1 MRKHINKAIV
11 SAVLI
16 TSIIISSTS
25 NLFYSV
31 HAKTGSDTDS
41 DIEISTETVT
51 GSEVDDNTD
60 IQIESSG
67 VNDDI
72 VISDD
77 VSDDGIDISDADINI
92 TEDNDDD
99 ANVGTNSNNDN
110 VDGVANVVTN
120 NNNNNIAKATDL
132 FTASVL
138 RDNNKTL
145 DTGADTVLHVKVDNK
160 SDNKAVFKVYF
171 TAVSNLSSDK
181 SDWDAY
187 LMKPALNLQIKGL
200 DDECKMAVDM
210 TDKNGLTDTGSLE
223 FLKEVKDD
231 KVVARYVSITLPAGV
246 RTSFDLNVVSLEDGI
261 VTVIPVIEQDEVASY
276 GDTVTIK
283 WKNKA
288 TFLEKIM
295 SLFADNKKSKTD
307 DIDVSDLQGNKF
319 IQNDE
324 VDMSEQ
330 SGFIE
335 TDVESVNDSDDVILD
350 AANENYVKEHLDE
363 KYAKLETFELANVLH
378 VKQTIVDGS
387 LITDK
392 DNIDTIMNGNAT
404 GQILIGMFNAAV
416 AMYNTDDDSDYFVGF
431 ANTMLNDDDYYVQ
444 DAVFAVTNNNGEVLD
459 GCIYDKA
466 TGLTYIPKKYYFT
479 GDDTIKFL
487 DVQLQLLQVLKPN
500 ETEYVSSYTLISDT
514 ENEQAVVEDNPF
526 RVESKVQTTA
536 GLDES
541 RLVVV
546 ANGLPLSERSYDY
559 DADTGILNISEP
571 TAVLSNVIVS
581 EIEDDETL
589 SSIKGDIS
597 VSEMNTL
604 ASYGLSKSSGSLRS
618 TIYGVNKVASYGL
631 NRVNGYIKKSARLSN
646 YDGMEYH
653 GDCTVTL
660 TNIGTGG
667 YIEGQGYLKYGS
679 ANVVSPDPVGMPWN
693 HCYGI
698 VSDSDA
704 LWFNDLIYNGTKT
717 IDFSKISEATVEMN
731 YHLIIRDASH
741 GIQSTFADTN
751 RSISFSDANNYIVLQ
766 CVHIA
771 KSILE
776 PPLGEDEMITDN
788 PKSARVGV
796 RVMYISPDKS
806 YVVLGFVT
814 PYSHTQTGYGL
825 IKFKLYQ
832 PPTEEKGN
840 FTVTKVWSDNNNQ
853 YGVRP
858 SSVTVTL
865 YRDNNVFNSQTL
877 SASNNWSYTWNNLVT
892 KESNGTTHDYKIV
905 ENTVPGYT
913 LSYNYN
919 HPRGGGGFK
928 KGTGSTWSST
938 ITNKIQIEY
947 GDITV
952 EKVWDD
958 YDNEFSTRP
967 NSVYV
972 SVYRKAQSAT
982 SWTHVAS
989 TVLNAAN
996 NWSYTWSNLPIKY
1009 GNNGLYN
1016 YKVVENGISGYRIK
1030 YKLSND
1036 NGGGFQQVE
1045 TTDGSLKYK
1054 AEIKNIINVG
1064 FLRVLKES
1072 ALPDI
1077 TDNNK
1082 CYSLLGAKYGV
1093 YKDRSCTNKV
1103 GEVTTDITGKSDVIE
1118 LVPGTYYIKEMSA
1131 SMGYELDTNVY
1142 EAEVTV
1148 DNTAVVPLEVTVPE
1162 QPGNDPVGI
1171 EITKIWNGAK
1181 TPTIPTLEGTQFT
1194 MCYYDGYYN
1203 TADEVTTLTPKR
1215 TWVIEAKKNAATGR
1229 YIAGLSDTYLVAD
1242 VSDELY
1248 RNTLGGPVI
1257 PYGTITIQ
1265 ETKPAAGYTLNGE
1278 FRDKKGNTILPN
1290 EIYISQVKKENGIVA
1305 LQGGNVYESA
1315 DDPKPI
1321 RIEIFKH
1328 DSDDNPLENV
1338 VFEIKDSDGNE
1349 VVDMSGN
1356 VVGPVSTDTD
1366 GKAVFDNLYPNVY
1379 VITEVKTVDGLQL
1392 LKEPITVYAPMRV
1405 TEQEIRDNNIDRTKC
1420 VYDEADDIY
1429 YIFNL
1434 TYDVNNTATF
1444 EMPMAGGTFDNRLL
1458 IPLGAG
1464 MILLGCAFT
1473 LVFRKKKRA

>member
-16 TSIIISSTS
+16 TSIIVSGVS
-25 NLFYSV
+25 NLVQPVS
-31 HAKTGSDTDS
+31 AKTDSTDS
-41 DIEISTETVT
+41 DIEISTEAVT
-51 GSEVDDNTD
+51 DSDGDTD
-60 IQIESSG
+60 IQIESADDA
-67 VNDDI
+67 DDI
-72 VISDD
+72 VIGSDTT
-77 VSDDGIDISDADINI
+77 SDDGDTIDDSF
-92 TEDNDDD
+92 TSED
-99 ANVGTNSNNDN
+99 
-110 VDGVANVVTN
+110 
-120 NNNNNIAKATDL
+120 
-132 FTASVL
+132 
-138 RDNNKTL
+138 
-145 DTGADTVLHVKVDNK
+145 
-160 SDNKAVFKVYF
+160 
-171 TAVSNLSSDK
+171 
-181 SDWDAY
+181 
-187 LMKPALNLQIKGL
+187 
-200 DDECKMAVDM
+200 
-210 TDKNGLTDTGSLE
+210 
-223 FLKEVKDD
+223 
-231 KVVARYVSITLPAGV
+231 
-246 RTSFDLNVVSLEDGI
+246 DGI
-261 VTVIPVIEQDEVASY
+261 
-276 GDTVTIK
+276 
-283 WKNKA
+283 
-288 TFLEKIM
+288 TFLDNTM
-295 SLFADNKKSKTD
+295 SMLTNRLFAMT
-307 DIDVSDLQGNKF
+307 SD
-319 IQNDE
+319 
-324 VDMSEQ
+324 
-330 SGFIE
+330 
-335 TDVESVNDSDDVILD
+335 T
-350 AANENYVKEHLDE
+350 
-363 KYAKLETFELANVLH
+363 
-378 VKQTIVDGS
+378 
-387 LITDK
+387 
-392 DNIDTIMNGNAT
+392 
-404 GQILIGMFNAAV
+404 
-416 AMYNTDDDSDYFVGF
+416 
-431 ANTMLNDDDYYVQ
+431 
-444 DAVFAVTNNNGEVLD
+444 
-459 GCIYDKA
+459 
-466 TGLTYIPKKYYFT
+466 
-479 GDDTIKFL
+479 
-487 DVQLQLLQVLKPN
+487 
-500 ETEYVSSYTLISDT
+500 T
-514 ENEQAVVEDNPF
+514 ENEQDSVNVVHVRIPEVGGYATVYMSNPII
-526 RVESKVQTTA
+526 RTK
-536 GLDES
+536 DEWS
-541 RLVVV
+541 
-546 ANGLPLSERSYDY
+546 
-559 DADTGILNISEP
+559 
-571 TAVLSNVIVS
+571 VIT
-581 EIEDDETL
+581 DDETDIEVDTVDVAKQTYEMKAFPNSGVDDNYGMADSLVFDNVDNSVIHVEVNADEGYHVSVFEVL
-589 SSIKGDIS
+589 SDDMSELESVDVNNAKTFEYDVTMPDGNVIIKVVFEKDANFGEDIEPIHGYDYKYTTEERIAYGKYLGVSQWQDADNDYYLIDSFFNGRSGYELGRMGVAPLVAPLDLQNTKVTDVYNSNSTS
-597 VSEMNTL
+597 VSSLLSDSTL
-604 ASYGLSKSSGSLRS
+604 QVFTVVRKLYLAATPVSATS
-618 TIYGVNKVASYGL
+618 VNKVTYNSK
-631 NRVNGYIKKSARLSN
+631 IS
-646 YDGMEYH
+646 
-653 GDCTVTL
+653 
-660 TNIGTGG
+660 
-667 YIEGQGYLKYGS
+667 YGS
-679 ANVVSPDPVGMPWN
+679 ATVGKFKVGN
-693 HCYGI
+693 NSTSNGDGI
-698 VSDSDA
+698 TAFCCQHWMSTPAAGSST
-704 LWFNDLIYNGTKT
+704 GTPEEVT
-717 IDFSKISEATVEMN
+717 DN
-731 YHLIIRDASH
+731 NIRRILYYSH
-741 GIQSTFADTN
+741 GDSWEGKHVWDGTYIDENGNQQQVSNLTEEHWICLTSLALSYYYKGVCNITTTG
-751 RSISFSDANNYIVLQ
+751 FSAVDSPN
-766 CVHIA
+766 A
-771 KSILE
+771 KSFGFYGFIRFIESAAFPPNNFKVYMVTTNGGTTQNLMYCQLE
-776 PPLGEDEMITDN
+776 
-788 PKSARVGV
+788 S
-796 RVMYISPDKS
+796 
-806 YVVLGFVT
+806 T
-814 PYSHTQTGYGL
+814 PTP
-825 IKFKLYQ
+825 Q
-832 PPTEEKGN
+832 PEYGN
-840 FTVTKVWSDNNNQ
+840 FTVKKSWSDNNNQ

-865 YRDNNVFNSQTL
+865 YRDNNVVNSQTL
-877 SASNNWSYTWNNLVT
+877 SASNGWSYTWNNLVT
-892 KESNGTTHDYKIV
+892 KESNGTTHGYRIV
-905 ENTVPGYT
+905 ENNVPGYT
-913 LSYNYN
+913 TAYNVGYPGASGGGFKKGTGSTWLSEITNTVNKPETGTFKVTKVWSDSNNECNIRPESVTVTLHKKTKDGTKWSGYQTVTLSESNGWSYTWNNLVTKDSFGTEYTYMVIENNVPGYTIAYNLDY
-919 HPRGGGGFK
+919 PGYSGGGFK
-928 KGTGSTWSST
+928 KGTGSTWSSR

-1118 LVPGTYYIKEMSA
+1118 LVPGTYYVKEMSA

-1162 QPGNDPVGI
+1162 QPGNDPAGI

-1194 MCYYDGYYN
+1194 ICYYDGYYN
-1203 TADEVTTLTPKR
+1203 TADEVATLTPKR

-1464 MILLGCAFT
+1464 MILLGCVFT